1 MPTVLRQTSGWAF
14 QANGVQLS
22 QLSVFNTKNGLSFE
36 CPKAVIALQTQGLP
50 SREQGPVGAM
60 SKF

>member
-1 MPTVLRQTSGWAF
+1 MPTVLRQTSGRAF
-14 QANGVQLS
+14 QANGVQL
-22 QLSVFNTKNGLSFE
+22 QLSAFNTKNGLSFE